1 MPEGVTHARG
11 TRSRLGAERERALL
25 EVALALL
32 AEVGYDRMSV
42 DEVARRAH
50 TSKATLY
57 RRWPCKADLVAAAFL
72 RCKVAMQR
80 PPPAATLREDL
91 IAEVTMLSREM
102 TADRPLTQG
111 LITAV
116 GTDPYLAELVKL
128 QSAGALQQDMAG
140 IIARAVE
147 RGELPPRSAEHTA
160 TIAEVVHALIVH
172 RLLLSRTP
180 LDAGY
185 IEHVVDAVLLPILRA
200 V

>member
-1 MPEGVTHARG
+1 MPDELKP
-11 TRSRLGAERERALL
+11 TRRTRRRLGAARELALL

-32 AEVGYDRMSV
+32 AEVGYDRMSL

-57 RRWPCKADLVAAAFL
+57 RRWPRKADLVAAAFL
-72 RCKVAMQR
+72 CRKVTTHRA
-80 PPPAATLREDL
+80 PSAATLREDL
-91 IAEVTMLSREM
+91 IAEVTMLSQEI

-128 QSAGALQQDMAG
+128 QSASMLQEEVAG

-147 RGELPPRSAEHTA
+147 RGELPPRSAERAA
-160 TIAEVVHALIVH
+160 TIAEVLHALIVS
-172 RLLLSRTP
+172 RLLLTRTP
-180 LDAGY
+180 LEARY
-185 IEHVVDAVLLPILRA
+185 IEHVVDVILLPILRA

>member
-1 MPEGVTHARG
+1 MPEEVTHARG
-11 TRSRLGAERERALL
+11 TRSRLGAEREQALL

-57 RRWPCKADLVAAAFL
+57 RRWPGKADLVAAAFQ
-72 RCKVAMQR
+72 CHKVAMQR

-128 QSAGALQQDMAG
+128 QSAGALQQDMAC
-140 IIARAVE
+140 IIVRAVE
-147 RGELPPRSAEHTA
+147 RGELPARSVEHTA

>member
-1 MPEGVTHARG
+1 MEPVTPSR
-11 TRSRLGAERERALL
+11 RIRRRLGSARERALL

-50 TSKATLY
+50 TSKSTLY
-57 RRWPCKADLVAAAFL
+57 RRWPCKADLVAAAF
-72 RCKVAMQR
+72 RCRKVATQK
-80 PPPAATLREDL
+80 PPPGATLREDF
-91 IAEVTMLSREM
+91 IAEVTMLSQEI
-102 TADRPLTQG
+102 TADQPLTQG

-128 QSAGALQQDMAG
+128 QSASALQQDMAC
-140 IIARAVE
+140 IIARAIE
-147 RGELPPRSAEHTA
+147 RGELPPRSAECTA
-160 TIAEVVHALIVH
+160 TIAEVVHALIFH

-180 LDAGY
+180 LDASY
-185 IEHVVDAVLLPILRA
+185 IEHVVDAILLPILRA